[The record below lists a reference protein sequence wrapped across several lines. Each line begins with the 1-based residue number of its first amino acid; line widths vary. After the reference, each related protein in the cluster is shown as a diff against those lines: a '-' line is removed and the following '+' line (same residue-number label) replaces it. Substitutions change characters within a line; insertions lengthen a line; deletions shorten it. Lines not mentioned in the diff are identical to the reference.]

1 MNTSDFAHTAPAE
14 PLRPF
19 ISHYVGFRASDLQP
33 SVHSSVP
40 SRHLGIAISL
50 GDPIHLV
57 RSPGS
62 PAPTNRRAFI
72 VGPSIGPATVAYGKR
87 RDGVFVHLKPNG
99 LFALFGI
106 RPFELSSQTLDLSLI
121 YGDAYDDLMNR
132 LADESGWPGRFAVLD
147 RIFQHSLKPV
157 HTTPELLWA
166 WNELAATGGG
176 LPIHQLAADVGWSRQ
191 HLVKRFRHEFGM
203 SPKTAARVFRFE
215 RAVGVLKSGRMGLAD
230 VAAECGYYDQA
241 HLTLEWNAMAGC
253 SPRTWILRELPFFQY
268 AEFSLLED

>member
-1 MNTSDFAHTAPAE
+1 
-14 PLRPF
+14 
-19 ISHYVGFRASDLQP
+19 
-33 SVHSSVP
+33 VP
-40 SRHLGIAISL
+40 SRHLGIPISL